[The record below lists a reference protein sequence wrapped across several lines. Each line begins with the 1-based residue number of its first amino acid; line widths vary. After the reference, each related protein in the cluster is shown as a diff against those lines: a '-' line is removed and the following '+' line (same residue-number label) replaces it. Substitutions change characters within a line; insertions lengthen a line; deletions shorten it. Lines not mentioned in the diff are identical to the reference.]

1 MAVGEIGS
9 EANHEGTTMD
19 TEKPDGAQAPSNDG
33 VVVMPLLGEEIAITK
48 NVAETR
54 RVTVQRVAREQRESV
69 AAPLAEETVEIT
81 REPIGREV
89 DAIPP
94 IREEGDTVIIPILEE
109 RLVLARRLFLK
120 EEVRVRRVR
129 AIRIHRENVTLRH
142 HDVVVSAVPLQQ
154 SRAPGSADRIPP
166 KSEVVST
173 NVPNRRD
180 EMKYQTIAA
189 AFDTHAHAKAAVD
202 ALKAA
207 GFHPDDI
214 SLLDKKVV

>member
-9 EANHEGTTMD
+9 EANREGTTMD

-48 NVAETR
+48 KVAETR
-54 RVTVQRVAREQRESV
+54 RVTVQRVTREQRESV

-89 DAIPP
+89 DAMPP
-94 IREEGDTVIIPILEE
+94 IRAEGDTVIIPILEE

-142 HDVVVSAVPLQQ
+142 HDVVVSAVP
-154 SRAPGSADRIPP
+154 
-166 KSEVVST
+166 V
-173 NVPNRRD
+173 
-180 EMKYQTIAA
+180 
-189 AFDTHAHAKAAVD
+189 
-202 ALKAA
+202 
-207 GFHPDDI
+207 
-214 SLLDKKVV
+214 